1 MQCFGYCGTNAHVI
15 LDNARQY
22 LKERRHLINHVIE
35 LSDSVNLTDT
45 QILKLQFPA
54 SKSYQ
59 KEGKYSG
66 VILNRLRLYLFSASD
81 EAGVHRQK
89 AAFLE
94 HLQAAPSGIQ
104 KDSLSADHY
113 LHSLAFTLSERRS
126 RLPWKHCLV
135 AGSREMLMRGLQ
147 SETSESLPHRASD
160 SPRIG
165 FIFTGQGA
173 QYARMGYEL
182 NQYQTFRESVEIADK
197 YLRSALGCS
206 WSAVEELGRE
216 EAQSRI
222 NDVEYGQPLCT
233 ILQIALVDLLCS
245 WNILPSAMVGH
256 SSGEIVAAYCRGALS
271 KGDALKVAYYRG
283 LLYSRMQMGSSS
295 SQGAMMAVGLSES
308 QALDWIDRVTGGS
321 VVIACVNSPSS
332 VTLSGDAT
340 GIGKLYDIL
349 KLEGIFV
356 RKLKVDGAY
365 HSPHMDAMSV
375 PYFEAIKD
383 IQVHGGHEL
392 RTMFSAVTGK
402 IADPLE
408 LGPRNWVRNLVSP
421 VLFYDALL
429 SLLNPSQSCSSPSKA
444 DVDVLIEIGPH
455 STLKGP
461 VVQVLERHG
470 MQKVHYLS
478 MLTRGQNPVQTAL
491 STAAVLLGR
500 GVGVDVAKVNGYAQ
514 DNFKHQVIPFTNLPS
529 YSWDHS
535 RTFWAESR
543 ISRGYRF
550 RNHPQ
555 HCLIGAPYPKL
566 SAKER
571 IWRGFQ
577 RISAQPW
584 IEHHKI
590 GGSILYPAAGYIAMA
605 VEGARQIATK
615 GRPIRAYTLRQIQL
629 VAPAFITEESDLEY
643 ALHFKPHDRVSTSE
657 WIDFSVSTSLGGQDL
672 QLNCSG
678 ILLIEYTPAVNTGMS
693 LELDNEYRKYRDQYC
708 RNKKFCQSS
717 ANVKSFYEDLAAIGF
732 NYGSSFQSIS
742 QIRTDDGLSCYVINI
757 DDCGFSNDDMSKD
770 RPHTIHPTVL
780 DAVFQSAFA
789 AYKHLGRNLTTAMV
803 PKSIEE
809 VVVSASIPYEA
820 GTQFKGYSNASK
832 HGFRD
837 LLATAVILDE
847 HVNEPMVIVKGLLCT
862 SIVGTT
868 ESADAGPSFKKIL
881 TKLRWEPFHAL
892 PSADQEYEVKSGLAE
907 KPTSLNRSMTPS
919 SINGFADIV
928 IVEAPN
934 ASKKTEAFATR
945 LVSELDK
952 RHVQARRS
960 VLDKDDF
967 LDEAPCISLLELEK
981 PFLLNLNATDFK
993 KLQSLILR
1001 SSRLLWVSGISGP
1014 SCALVTGLA
1023 RSIRNEVPG
1032 KDFRTLLLDSGLL
1045 SIDHSTMLVAQLAI
1059 NSTLDTEFVEQNRV
1073 LKVSRLQEDEEMQ
1086 KELTSWVC
1094 QKGSTSRLC
1103 VLDRVRSHS
1112 KLAIREPGMLDTLFL
1127 EADSISESDL
1137 NDEEVEIEVRA
1148 TGLK

>member
-1 MQCFGYCGTNAHVI
+1 MHVI
-15 LDNARQY
+15 LDNTRQY
-22 LKERRHLINHVIE
+22 LKERQHLVNHVCE
-35 LSDSVNLTDT
+35 LSESVCLADT
-45 QILKLQFPA
+45 QILKLQYPV
-54 SKSYQ
+54 SKSCG
-59 KEGKYSG
+59 KEDKYSTT
-66 VILNRLRLYLFSASD
+66 ILNRLRLYLFSASD
-81 EAGVHRQK
+81 QAGVHRQK

-94 HLQAAPSGIQ
+94 YLQAAPSGIQ

-113 LHSLAFTLSERRS
+113 LHNLAFTLSEKRS
-126 RLPWKHCLV
+126 RLRWKHCLV
-135 AGSREMLMRGLQ
+135 ASSLDMLMRGLQ
-147 SETSESLPHRASD
+147 SETSDSLPHRASG

-182 NQYQTFRESVEIADK
+182 NQYQTFRDSVEIADK
-197 YLRSALGCS
+197 YLRSALGCP
-206 WSAVEELGRE
+206 WSAVEELRRE

-233 ILQIALVDLLCS
+233 ILQMALVDLLFS
-245 WNILPSAMVGH
+245 WNILPSTMVGH
-256 SSGEIVAAYCRGALS
+256 SSGEIVAAYCRGVLS
-271 KGDALKVAYYRG
+271 KEDALKVAYYRG
-283 LLYSRMQMGSSS
+283 LLYSRMQTGSSS
-295 SQGAMMAVGLSES
+295 LQGAMMAVGLSES
-308 QALDWIDRVTGGS
+308 QALDWIDRVTGDS

-332 VTLSGDAT
+332 VTLSGDTT
-340 GIGKLYDIL
+340 GIRKLYDIL
-349 KLEGIFV
+349 RLEGVFV

-365 HSPHMDAMSV
+365 HSPHMEAMSV

-383 IQVHGGHEL
+383 IQISGGHDL

-429 SLLNPSQSCSSPSKA
+429 SLLNPSQSHPSVGKA
-444 DVDVLIEIGPH
+444 DVDILLEIGPH

-470 MQKVHYLS
+470 IQKVHYLP

-491 STAAVLLGR
+491 STAAVLLSR
-500 GVGVDVAKVNGYAQ
+500 GVGVDVAKVNDYAE
-514 DNFKHQVIPFTNLPS
+514 DNLKHRVIPFTNLPS

-555 HCLIGAPYPKL
+555 RSLIGAPYPKL
-566 SAKER
+566 SAKEL

-590 GGSILYPAAGYIAMA
+590 GGSIMYPAAGYIAMV

-615 GRPIRAYTLRQIQL
+615 GRPIRSFSLRQIHL
-629 VAPAFITEESDLEY
+629 VAPAIITEESDLEY
-643 ALHFKPHDRVSTSE
+643 TLHFKPYDRVSTSE
-657 WIDFSVSTSLGGQDL
+657 WFDFSVSTSLDGQDL

-678 ILLIEYTPAVNTGMS
+678 MLLIEYTPAVGTGMS
-693 LELDNEYRKYRDQYC
+693 LELNFEYQKYRDQYC
-708 RNKKFCQSS
+708 RNRRLCQSS
-717 ANVKSFYEDLAAIGF
+717 ENIKGFYEDLAASGL
-732 NYGSSFQSIS
+732 NYGSSFQRIS
-742 QIRTDDGLSCYVINI
+742 QIRTDDRLSCYVVDIG
-757 DDCGFSNDDMSKD
+757 DCSLLNDDMSKN

-780 DAVFQSAFA
+780 DAMFQSAFA
-789 AYKHLGRNLTTAMV
+789 AYKHPGRNLKTAMV

-832 HGFRD
+832 QGFRD
-837 LLATAVILDE
+837 LLATAVMLDE
-847 HVNEPMVIVKGLLCT
+847 HLNEPMVIIKGLLCT

-868 ESADAGPSFKKIL
+868 ENADAGPSFKNIF
-881 TKLRWEPFHAL
+881 TKLRWEPFQAL
-892 PSADQEYEVKSGLAE
+892 PSADQEHELKSSSAE
-907 KPTSLNRSMTPS
+907 KPTSLNRSTTPP
-919 SINGFADIV
+919 SINGYAKIV

-934 ASKKTEAFATR
+934 ASQKTESFTTR
-945 LVSELDK
+945 LVSELHE
-952 RHVQARRS
+952 RHVQARRL
-960 VLDKDDF
+960 VWDKDDF
-967 LDEAPCISLLELEK
+967 LDEAPFISLLELEK
-981 PFLLNLNATDFK
+981 PFLLNLNAVDFK

-1001 SSRLLWVSGISGP
+1001 SSRLLWVSSISGP

-1023 RSIRNEVPG
+1023 RTIRNEVPG
-1032 KDFRTLLLDSGLL
+1032 KNFRTLLLDSELI
-1045 SIDHSTMLVAQLAI
+1045 STYHSTMLVAQLAI
-1059 NSTLDTEFVEQNRV
+1059 SLTPDTEFVEQNGV
-1073 LKVSRLQEDEEMQ
+1073 LKISRLEEDEELQ

-1094 QKGSTSRLC
+1094 QRASTSRPSLRDC
-1103 VLDRVRSHS
+1103 VRSHS
-1112 KLAIREPGMLDTLFL
+1112 KLAIREQGMLDTLFL
-1127 EADSISESDL
+1127 EAESIPESDL